1 MEKETNSME
10 KDTKRETEI
19 DLLELGTKS
28 IKGIGNLI
36 EYFKHLITSF
46 FYFFLR
52 NGLAFSIVI
61 LLGVIA
67 GGITYKLKKQYYHSE
82 MIAYTSIAANSEIVK
97 SVNNWNYMREFS
109 KEDAAKIKD
118 VTSSFLLDV
127 NGDGEWDIIEDMK
140 TIDKLDTTLGQRVS
154 GAFAVMIDA
163 YDTSMIIPVKKKL
176 MKFLFQNEKIEL
188 RNKERIIMLDR
199 QQHKIGDQIAMIDS
213 LQKYEYYKDDQ
224 PSIMRSN
231 DMFFL
236 QKKDKRLYHTDILEL
251 YKEQIEIK
259 RDIAVF
265 RGPYDIRVDFEIPR
279 RGSVVLLTEIIKN
292 VIIFLIL
299 GLVFIF
305 FWDRWKIVQESIRLA
320 KEDKLD

>member
-1 MEKETNSME
+1 
-10 KDTKRETEI
+10 
-19 DLLELGTKS
+19 
-28 IKGIGNLI
+28 
-36 EYFKHLITSF
+36 
-46 FYFFLR
+46 
-52 NGLAFSIVI
+52 
-61 LLGVIA
+61 
-67 GGITYKLKKQYYHSE
+67 
-82 MIAYTSIAANSEIVK
+82 
-97 SVNNWNYMREFS
+97 
-109 KEDAAKIKD
+109 
-118 VTSSFLLDV
+118 
-127 NGDGEWDIIEDMK
+127 
-140 TIDKLDTTLGQRVS
+140 LGQRVS

-199 QQHKIGDQIAMIDS
+199 QQRKIGEQIVMIDS
-213 LQKYEYYKDDQ
+213 LQKFEYYRDEQ

-236 QKKDKRLYHTDILEL
+236 QKKDKRLCHKDILEL
-251 YKEQIEIK
+251 YKEKIEIQ

-279 RGSVVLLTEIIKN
+279 RGSVILLNEIIKN

-299 GLVFIF
+299 GLIFIF

-320 KEDKLD
+320 KEEKLD

>member
-1 MEKETNSME
+1 MEKE
-10 KDTKRETEI
+10 TKRETEI
-19 DLLELGTKS
+19 DLLELGAKS

-52 NGLAFSIVI
+52 NGLAFSVVI

-67 GGITYKLKKQYYHSE
+67 GGVTYKLKKQYYHSE

-97 SVNNWNYMREFS
+97 SVNNWNYIREFS

-140 TIDKLDTTLGQRVS
+140 TIDKLDTTLGQRVE

-163 YDTSMIIPVKKKL
+163 YDTSMIFPVKKKL

-199 QQHKIGDQIAMIDS
+199 QQHKIGDQIVMIDS
-213 LQKYEYYKDDQ
+213 LQKYEYYRDEQ

-236 QKKDKRLYHTDILEL
+236 QKKDKRLYHKDILEL
-251 YKEQIEIK
+251 YKEKIEIQ

-265 RGPYDIRVDFEIPR
+265 RGPYDIRVDFQIPR
-279 RGSVVLLTEIIKN
+279 KGSVVLLSEIIKN

-299 GLVFIF
+299 GLIFIF

-320 KEDKLD
+320 KEEKLD

>member
-1 MEKETNSME
+1 MEKET
-10 KDTKRETEI
+10 KREQEI
-19 DLLELGTKS
+19 DLLELGAKS

-36 EYFKHLITSF
+36 DYFKHLITSF

-52 NGLAFSIVI
+52 NGLAFSIVMV
-61 LLGVIA
+61 LGVIA
-67 GGITYKLKKQYYHSE
+67 GGVTYKLKRQYYHSE

-109 KEDAAKIKD
+109 KEDAEKIKD

-127 NGDGEWDIIEDMK
+127 NGDGEWDVIEDMK
-140 TIDKLDTTLGQRVS
+140 TIDKLDTTLGQRVR

-199 QQHKIGDQIAMIDS
+199 QQRKIGEQIVMIDS
-213 LQKYEYYKDDQ
+213 LQKFEYYRDEQ

-236 QKKDKRLYHTDILEL
+236 QKKDKRLYHKDILEL
-251 YKEQIEIK
+251 YKEKIEIQ

-279 RGSVVLLTEIIKN
+279 RGSVILLNEIIKN

-299 GLVFIF
+299 GLIFIF

-320 KEDKLD
+320 KEEKLD